1 MQDQS
6 IWNKDF
12 ILVSISS
19 FFQFMTFYTMLST
32 LPMFVLDSLQ
42 GTSLQAG
49 LVITLHALGAI
60 LLRPLTGKWLDE
72 IGRKRVLQVSLIL
85 FVGICFV
92 YLGVKSILL
101 LLLIRLFHGMSFGT
115 LSTTMATIAIDVSPD
130 KRKGEALGY
139 FGMFMSLAMVLGP
152 FTGLAIIGHYSY
164 EVLFIVCAIFAF
176 LTFLFGSLVG
186 VFEKK
191 EKAKSVEP
199 LSWRNFIEI
208 KAVPYGLM
216 TFILAFV
223 YAGTATFIP
232 IYARQIG
239 MEPLAGY
246 FFVIFAVF
254 IILSRLFVGKL
265 YDRKGTNMVVY
276 PFVLIYIIGMMTL
289 SQAHTPLFFLSA
301 GALVGLGYGALH
313 PSFQTLTVQSVD
325 NYRRGLAT
333 STFYLFFDLGVAVG
347 SFVLGVISSHT
358 NYSFI
363 YVICAV
369 FMLLIYVLYYYL
381 HQQKN
386 SPNTI

>member
-1 MQDQS
+1 MHDQS
-6 IWNKDF
+6 IWSKDF

-60 LLRPLTGKWLDE
+60 LLRPLTGRFLDE
-72 IGRKRVLQVSLIL
+72 IGRGRILQVSLIL
-85 FVGICFV
+85 FTGICFV
-92 YLGVKSILL
+92 YLGVQSLLL
-101 LLLIRLFHGMSFGT
+101 LLLIRLFHGMTFGT

-130 KRKGEALGY
+130 QRKGEALGY

-152 FTGLAIIGHYSY
+152 FTGLAIISHYSY
-164 EVLFIVCAIFAF
+164 NVLFICCTIFAL

-223 YAGTATFIP
+223 YAGTASFIP

-239 MEPLAGY
+239 MESFAGY
-246 FFVIFAVF
+246 FFVIFAAF

-265 YDRKGTNMVVY
+265 YDRKGTDMVVY
-276 PFVLIYIIGMMTL
+276 PFVLVYIVGMMTL
-289 SQAHTPLFFLSA
+289 SQARTPLFFLSA
-301 GALVGLGYGALH
+301 GALIGLGYGALH
-313 PSFQTLTVQSVD
+313 PSFQTLAVQSVD

-358 NYSFI
+358 TYSFI
-363 YVICAV
+363 YIICAV
-369 FMLLIYVLYYYL
+369 FMLLIYVFYYYF

-386 SPNTI
+386 SPDTI

>member
-1 MQDQS
+1 MHDQS
-6 IWNKDF
+6 IWSKDF

-19 FFQFMTFYTMLST
+19 FFQFMTFYTMLAT
-32 LPMFVLDSLQ
+32 LPMFVLDFLQ

-60 LLRPLTGKWLDE
+60 LLRPLTGRWLDE
-72 IGRKRVLQVSLIL
+72 LGRERVLQVSLIL
-85 FVGICFV
+85 FTGICFL
-92 YLGVKSILL
+92 YLGVRSLL
-101 LLLIRLFHGMSFGT
+101 LLLFIRLFHGMTFGT
-115 LSTTMATIAIDVSPD
+115 LSTTMATIAIDISPD
-130 KRKGEALGY
+130 QRKGEALGY

-152 FTGLAIIGHYSY
+152 FTGLAIISHYSY
-164 EVLFIVCAIFAF
+164 NVLFICCTVFAL
-176 LTFLFGSLVG
+176 LTFLSGSLAG
-186 VFEKK
+186 AFEKK
-191 EKAKSVEP
+191 EKAKSMES

-223 YAGTATFIP
+223 YAGTAAFIP

-239 MEPLAGY
+239 MESFAGY
-246 FFVIFAVF
+246 FFVIFAAF

-276 PFVLIYIIGMMTL
+276 PFVLVYIIGMITL
-289 SQAHTPLFFLSA
+289 SQAHNPLFFLSA

-313 PSFQTLTVQSVD
+313 PSFQTLAVQSVA

-347 SFVLGVISSHT
+347 SFLLGIISSHT

-363 YVICAV
+363 YILCAV
-369 FMLLIYVLYYYL
+369 FLLLIYALYYYF

-386 SPNTI
+386 SPDTI